1 MDTSLPAAPRGSH
14 STARK
19 PLHARRPGRRGQAA
33 CAPAPPAHAPAARAQ
48 VAAGSADRMVYIW
61 DAATRALLYQLPG
74 HAGSVN
80 EAAFHPSE
88 PIIASAGSDKQ
99 VFLGELVL

>member
-1 MDTSLPAAPRGSH
+1 MGLPAAPRGSH
-14 STARK
+14 STACR
-19 PLHARRPGRRGQAA
+19 PAHARRRGQAA
-33 CAPAPPAHAPAARAQ
+33 SAPAPPAHAPAARAQ
-48 VAAGSADRMVYIW
+48 VAAGSADRLVYIW
-61 DAATRALLYQLPG
+61 DAASRALLYQLPG

>member
-1 MDTSLPAAPRGSH
+1 MHASRSGAAGPRP
-14 STARK
+14 R
-19 PLHARRPGRRGQAA
+19 HAPD
-33 CAPAPPAHAPAARAQ
+33 HAPAARAQ